1 MYIKQLR
8 IQNYRCYDDTTVDL
22 NNSLNL
28 ITGSNDGGKS
38 ALLQAMK
45 IFRSDYKRDKPDPAD
60 FRLKSS
66 SDEDRVQEMAITVTI
81 KEDDE
86 EKEIRKRF
94 KREEGNVTSTH
105 EKKVKLPADDRL
117 RFVLKNFTDTD
128 VIDAE
133 KGEKIMMSEF
143 DFEEDE
149 LADRK
154 GDRLEQLKEFADE
167 KKQVDGWEEVSNPNL
182 PEVHRYVSE
191 EIGDPVKDVQDILEK
206 NVDSKA
212 EEIRNEEEY
221 ETINQKLRSEADKQ
235 IETLKDIFSDYDFS
249 ESTTVLEPSISVDL
263 IKGLSLDALHVRQR
277 GSKQP
282 IEKMGAARR
291 RKLLLALL
299 EWRIRGLE
307 DAEQELDELPNIVL
321 LYDEPDTHF
330 DYSAQRRLFNTL
342 QRLSEIPGVQ
352 LLVATHSLNL
362 IDRVSIDSI
371 VNLTQ
376 DTDDQGVI
384 KTGTEKLSDWQGIRE
399 IAYQLGLRNHVVL
412 NACLLFTEGPTE
424 AKVLPGLYRIFR
436 DGRSLHSI
444 GVELVYESQQGKD
457 YSWALCKHALRNGRR
472 AFLILDEDA
481 RSDPEHRTVTQDK
494 IDDFN
499 DKVGGERI
507 YEGENLIFLGDV
519 ELEDVFHNDV
529 FVKALIQYGKHCGR
543 DTISSDRVQNFVQQ
557 ARSSDDGV
565 GSYLQENAREDL
577 QIDFG
582 FYSKPRFGQFI
593 VDLVRDEPDL
603 LPDEIKQAF
612 SELEDYVNTVS

>member
-1 MYIKQLR
+1 MHIKR
-8 IQNYRCYDDTTVDL
+8 IRVQNYRCYDDTEVEL
-22 NNSLNL
+22 NDSILL

-38 ALLQAMK
+38 ALLQAVK
-45 IFRSDYKRDKPDPAD
+45 IFRSTYKRDQPDIAD

-66 SDEDRVQEMAITVTI
+66 TDEERVQEMAITATI
-81 KEDDE
+81 EEDGE
-86 EKEIRKRF
+86 EVEIRKRISR
-94 KREEGNVTSTH
+94 KDGGVESTY
-105 EKKVKLPADDRL
+105 EKKVQLPADERL
-117 RFVLKNFTDTD
+117 RYVLQNFTDTD
-128 VIDAE
+128 EIDAE
-133 KGEKIMMSEF
+133 EGEKIMVTEF
-143 DFEEDE
+143 GFKEDE
-149 LADRK
+149 LAGRK
-154 GDRLEQLKEFADE
+154 EDRLEQLKEFADE
-167 KKQVDGWEEVSNPNL
+167 KEQIDGWEEVSSPDL

-206 NVDSKA
+206 NVDSRA
-212 EEIRNEEEY
+212 EELRNEDEY
-221 ETINQKLRSEADKQ
+221 EEINQKLREEADKQ

-307 DAEQELDELPNIVL
+307 DAEEEIDELPNIVL

-342 QRLSEIPGVQ
+342 QRLSDIPGVQ

-362 IDRVSIDSI
+362 IDRVPIDSI

-376 DTDDQGVI
+376 DTDDHGVI
-384 KTGTEKLSDWQGIRE
+384 KTGTERLADWQGIRE

-424 AKVLPGLYRIFR
+424 ANVLPGLYRICR

-444 GVELVYESQQGKD
+444 GVEMVHESQQGKD

-481 RSDPEHRTVTQDK
+481 RSDPEHRTVTQSEINNFNNK
-494 IDDFN
+494 IGDQ
-499 DKVGGERI
+499 RI
-507 YEGENLIFLGDV
+507 DEGENLIFLGDV
-519 ELEDVFHNDV
+519 ELEDVFTNDV
-529 FVKALIQYGKHCGR
+529 LVEALIRYGKSCGKENLPAGE
-543 DTISSDRVQNFVQQ
+543 VENFVQQ
-557 ARSSDDGV
+557 ARDSDDGL
-565 GSYLQENAREDL
+565 GSYFQNHAGENLQVNFDPYR
-577 QIDFG
+577 
-582 FYSKPRFGQFI
+582 KPSFGQFI
-593 VDLVRDEPDL
+593 VGVVRDAPDL
-603 LPDEIKQAF
+603 LPDEIKRAF
-612 SELEDYVNTVS
+612 YELEDYVNTVS